1 MESSEGAGPLTIP
14 PALPVTELHLHLEG
28 SIEPETLCQIDP
40 GVTLEEVRERY
51 QFTDFAGF
59 LNAYKWVVRKLNQ
72 PADYALAA
80 RALRERLAAQGVTHF
95 ELNLSVGVMV
105 FRQLETR
112 AILDAIRAE
121 LPGVPLIFDAVRQF
135 TPEAAVEVAELAV
148 EYGAAFG
155 IGGDESAQPMSVFRD
170 AIRRANGLFIPHAG
184 ETTDAR
190 NVWEAVE
197 HGAQR
202 IGHGIRAIEDPALCR
217 YLRDHQIPLE
227 ISITSNVATG
237 SVPSVGAHPVRHL
250 QDLGVPIILNTDD
263 PAIFQTSLADEH
275 RIARHVLG
283 FTEPELSVLMANAY
297 QYFRGI
303 KAEKSSWPLSD

>member
-1 MESSEGAGPLTIP
+1 MIGGMSPL
-14 PALPVTELHLHLEG
+14 AELHLHLEG
-28 SIEPETLCQIDP
+28 SLEPETLGQIDAS
-40 GVTLEEVRERY
+40 VTPAEVRERY

-112 AILDAIRAE
+112 AILDAIVAE

-135 TPEAAVEVAELAV
+135 TPEAAVEVAELAQ

-155 IGGDESAQPMSVFRD
+155 IGGDESAQPMAVFRD

-202 IGHGIRAIEDPALCR
+202 IGHGIRAVEDPALCR
-217 YLRDHQIPLE
+217 YLRDHRIPLE

-237 SVPSVGAHPVRHL
+237 AVANVEAHPVRRL
-250 QDLGVPIILNTDD
+250 FDLGVPIVLNTDD
-263 PAIFQTSLADEH
+263 PAIFGTSLAYEYALARRVFGFSDEEVAAL
-275 RIARHVLG
+275 RQ
-283 FTEPELSVLMANAY
+283 NAFAY
-297 QYFRGI
+297 LRT
-303 KAEKSSWPLSD
+303 A

>member
-1 MESSEGAGPLTIP
+1 MTPSSPPL
-14 PALPVTELHLHLEG
+14 AELHLHLEG

-40 GVTLEEVRERY
+40 AVTPGEVRERY
-51 QFTDFAGF
+51 QFTNFAGF
-59 LNAYKWVVRKLNQ
+59 LEAYKWVVRKLNQ

-80 RALRERLAAQGVTHF
+80 RALRERLAAQRVTHF

-105 FRQLETR
+105 FRQLPAR

-155 IGGDESAQPMSVFRD
+155 IGGDEAAQPISVFRD

-202 IGHGIRAIEDPALCR
+202 IGHGIRAMEDPALCR
-217 YLRDHQIPLE
+217 YLRDHRIPLE

-237 SVPSVGAHPVRHL
+237 SVPSVEAHPVRRL
-250 QDLGVPIILNTDD
+250 FDLGVPIVLNTDD
-263 PAIFQTSLADEH
+263 PAIFQTTLEQEYSLAG
-275 RIARHVLG
+275 RVLG
-283 FTEPELSVLMANAY
+283 FNDQELNILRQNA
-297 QYFRGI
+297 FGWLRT
-303 KAEKSSWPLSD
+303 A